1 MTETKN
7 GAEQE
12 IKEKVAN
19 DADSA
24 AEIKNET
31 GAEEP
36 QAVELSAED
45 LQKMLDSV
53 TVLVSQKEEAEQ
65 KLLRMQADFD
75 NFRRRSR
82 QEKED
87 IIKNANKEL
96 LMTLLPVLDNFE
108 RALENKD
115 NSSFAQG
122 VDMIYRQLIML
133 LEQKGLT
140 KIEALDAEFDPAF
153 HEALMQDEVDED
165 HKGKVTAV
173 IQTGYLLNGVLLRP
187 AGVKVGI

>member
-1 MTETKN
+1 MTETKT

-24 AEIKNET
+24 AEIKNEA